1 MATPTTITGEN
12 SLQRLTAAADRL
24 DGVRK
29 RDLSQGDWV
38 LVTTKNSVYVICA
51 LGNDLYQVSGGY
63 FDRKGLSPAT
73 TTINGCT
80 WGGSAIKVD
89 IVAGPGLFLE
99 FGNRVLTTRIRSFRL
114 IPAENSGTIH

>member
-1 MATPTTITGEN
+1 MAELTTITGEH

-38 LVTTKNSVYVICA
+38 LVTTKNSLYVICA
-51 LGNDLYQVSGGY
+51 LGNDRYSVSGGY

-99 FGNRVLTTRIRSFRL
+99 FGNRVLTTRIQNVRVLRAGQSL
-114 IPAENSGTIH
+114 PH